1 MRQMPAGLSMKERVE
16 QAVRTVRDRYA
27 GTPAVGLVLGSGW
40 GSIAERSGT
49 LTSIPYGNIPG
60 FPRCSVE
67 GHVGSLIIDQSWG
80 PLTAILQGRA
90 HRYEGWALEEV
101 TFPVRVLAACGVKT
115 LVVTNASGGLQGVE
129 PGELVLIADH
139 LNLMGDHPLIGI
151 GASDRR
157 FVEMVDAYDPGLLR
171 LAEEMARKNGLHLKR
186 VTLAAVTGPTYETP
200 AEAQMLRALGAQ
212 VVCMSTVPEVI
223 VARSLGLRVLG
234 LSLVANMAGQPG
246 PGGKTHETVVTIG
259 MQQAPLME
267 RLLRDIISR
276 L

>member
-1 MRQMPAGLSMKERVE
+1 MKERVE
-16 QAVRTVRDRYA
+16 QAVRTVRGRSA

-49 LTSIPYGNIPG
+49 ATSIPYGNIPG

-67 GHVGSLIIDQSWG
+67 GHAGSLIIDQSWG

-90 HRYEGWALEEV
+90 HRYEGWSLEEV

-115 LVVTNASGGLQGVE
+115 LVVSNASAGLQGVE

-157 FVEMVDAYDPGLLR
+157 FVEMVDAYDPGLLQ
-171 LAEEMARKNGLHLKR
+171 LAEEMARKNGLLLKR
-186 VTLAAVTGPTYETP
+186 VTLAAVTGPPSEKP
-200 AEAQMLRALGAQ
+200 GE
-212 VVCMSTVPEVI
+212 S
-223 VARSLGLRVLG
+223 
-234 LSLVANMAGQPG
+234 AGFRG
-246 PGGKTHETVVTIG
+246 PGGPIVAKST
-259 MQQAPLME
+259 APR
-267 RLLRDIISR
+267 RL
-276 L
+276 

>member
-1 MRQMPAGLSMKERVE
+1 MQMPTGLSMKQRIE

-40 GSIAERSGT
+40 GPIAGRSGT
-49 LTSIPYGNIPG
+49 STSIPYAEIPG

-67 GHVGSLIIDQSWG
+67 GHAGSLILDQSWG
-80 PLTAILQGRA
+80 PLTATLQGRA
-90 HRYEGWALEEV
+90 HRYEGWSLEEV

-115 LVVTNASGGLQGVE
+115 VVVTNASGGLQGVE

-151 GASDRR
+151 GGSEGR
-157 FVEMVDAYDPGLLR
+157 FVEMVDAYDPGLLQ
-171 LAEEMARKNGLHLKR
+171 LAEEMARKNGLLLKR
-186 VTLAAVTGPTYETP
+186 VTLAAVTGPSYETP
-200 AEAQMLRALGAQ
+200 AEAQMLRMLGAQ

-234 LSLVANMAGQPG
+234 LSLVTNMAGRAES
-246 PGGKTHETVVTIG
+246 GGKTHETVVAMG
-259 MQQAPLME
+259 MQRAPLME

>member
-1 MRQMPAGLSMKERVE
+1 MKDRVE
-16 QAVRTVRDRYA
+16 QAARAVRNRCA
-27 GTPAVGLVLGSGW
+27 STPTVGLVLGSGW
-40 GSIAERSGT
+40 GTIAEHSRT
-49 LTSIPYGNIPG
+49 ATSIPYGNIPG

-67 GHVGSLIIDQSWG
+67 GHAGSLIIDQSWG

-90 HRYEGWALEEV
+90 HRYEGWSLEEV

-129 PGELVLIADH
+129 PGEVVLIADH
-139 LNLMGDHPLIGI
+139 LNLMGDNPLVGI
-151 GASDRR
+151 GASERR
-157 FVEMVDAYDPGLLR
+157 FVDMVDAYDSRLLE
-171 LAEEMARKNGLHLKR
+171 LAEEVARNNGLHLKR

-200 AEAQMLRALGAQ
+200 AEAQMLRVLGAQ

-234 LSLVANMAGQPG
+234 LSLVTNMASRPG
-246 PGGKTHETVVTIG
+246 PGGKTHEEVVAMG
-259 MQQAPLME
+259 VRQAPLME